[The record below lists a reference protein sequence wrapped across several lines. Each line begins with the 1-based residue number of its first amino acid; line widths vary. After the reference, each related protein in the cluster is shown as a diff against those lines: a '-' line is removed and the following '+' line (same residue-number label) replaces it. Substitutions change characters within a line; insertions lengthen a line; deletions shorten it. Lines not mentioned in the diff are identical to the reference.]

1 MAQLKLHSWNVN
13 GIRAVLKKGFV
24 DYLDAAKPDVLCIQE
39 SRALPEQVDL
49 DLPGYSAHWHPAEKK
64 GYSGTLILSRPDP
77 IEVHRGLG
85 GIRPDPEGR
94 VIAAEYDDLFVVSV
108 YTPNAKRD
116 LSRLEY
122 RQQWDADFLTYMQ
135 QLRQQKPVMFC
146 GDLNV
151 AHTEIDLTNPKANK
165 RTHGFTI
172 EERDGF
178 QRFVDAGFVDTFREF
193 TPEGGHYSWWSNWG
207 NARARNV
214 GWRLDYVMLG
224 EELRPRLKSAA
235 IHADVL
241 GSDHCP
247 VGIELG

>member
-1 MAQLKLHSWNVN
+1 MAQLTLHSWNVN
-13 GIRAVLKKGFV
+13 GIRAAIKKGFA
-24 DYLDAAKPDVLCIQE
+24 DYVAAARPDILCIQE
-39 SRALPEQVDL
+39 SRALPEQVDI
-49 DLPGYSAHWHPAEKK
+49 DLPGYGAHWHPAEKK
-64 GYSGTLILSRPDP
+64 GYSGTMIFSR
-77 IEVHRGLG
+77 IEPAAVHRGLG
-85 GIRPDPEGR
+85 DVRDDPEGR
-94 VIAAEYDDLFVVSV
+94 VLAAEYDDLFVVSV

-122 RQQWDADFLTYMQ
+122 RQQWDRDFLAYMQ
-135 QLRQQKPVMFC
+135 QLRDRKPVIFC

-151 AHTEIDLTNPKANK
+151 AHTEIDLTNPKRNLK
-165 RTHGFTI
+165 THGFTI
-172 EERDGF
+172 EEREGF
-178 QRFVDAGFVDTFREF
+178 QRFVDAGYVDTFREF
-193 TPEGGHYSWWSNWG
+193 VTEGGHYSWWSNWG